1 MVETSN
7 NSKIVIYE
15 TDVGINIDR
24 EFVGILIEYEINW
37 KCQNGNLKTKWGNKE
52 WVHLKM
58 IV

>member
-24 EFVGILIEYEINW
+24 EFVGILIEYEIN
-37 KCQNGNLKTKWGNKE
+37 
-52 WVHLKM
+52 
-58 IV
+58 